1 MKMIVVF
8 EKPPRLRHIGHLDLM
23 RAMQRALRR
32 SGLPLR
38 YSQGF
43 NPHILLTFAAPLS
56 VGMPGKREIME
67 VPIEGEMTEE
77 AFLEKLRP
85 ALPPE
90 LPCLAARA
98 VDDRHPA
105 PMAQLAAAMYEAMLD
120 EVPDGL
126 AEAIPAFL
134 AQDNIPAIRKTKT
147 GMKPC
152 DIRPMIYGLSL
163 CGRALSM
170 TLALCEKATC
180 KPELLLS
187 TLFEFAKLE
196 RPHMIVTR
204 TQMFGEKDGVLL
216 PLEEM

>member
-8 EKPPRLRHIGHLDLM
+8 EKTPRLRHIGHLDLM

-67 VPIEGEMTEE
+67 VPIEGEMTGE
-77 AFLEKLRP
+77 AFLEKLKK
-85 ALPPE
+85 ALPPD
-90 LPCLAARA
+90 LPALSARP

-105 PMAQLAAAMYEAMLD
+105 PMAQLAAAIYQ
-120 EVPDGL
+120 
-126 AEAIPAFL
+126 AELEDMPENFADTVARFT
-134 AQDNIPAIRKTKT
+134 AQKEIPAIRKTKT

-163 CGRALSM
+163 HDRTLTMA
-170 TLALCEKATC
+170 LALCEKATC
-180 KPELLLS
+180 KPDLLLS
-187 TLFEFAKLE
+187 SLFEFAGTE
-196 RPHMIVTR
+196 RPRALITR
-204 TQMFGEKDGVLL
+204 TQLLGEKDGAFC
-216 PLEEM
+216 PLESL

>member
-8 EKPPRLRHIGHLDLM
+8 EKTPRLRHIGHLDLM

-32 SGLPLR
+32 SGLPLK

-67 VPIEGEMTEE
+67 VPIEGEMTGE

-90 LPCLAARA
+90 LPCLWARP
-98 VDDRHPA
+98 VDDRHSA
-105 PMAQLAAAMYEAMLD
+105 PMAQLAAALYEAELD
-120 EVPDGL
+120 ETPSGL
-126 AEAIPAFL
+126 SDAVTAFL
-134 AQDNIPAIRKTKT
+134 AQEEIPALRKTKT
-147 GMKPC
+147 GLKPC
-152 DIRPMIYGLSL
+152 DIRPMIYDLSL
-163 CGRALSM
+163 NSGKLRMC
-170 TLALCEKATC
+170 LALCEKATC
-180 KPELLLS
+180 KPDLLLS
-187 TLFEFAKLE
+187 SLFEFAKLP
-196 RPHMIVTR
+196 RPHAIVTR
-204 TQMFGEKDGVLL
+204 TQMFGEKDGAFY

>member
-8 EKPPRLRHIGHLDLM
+8 EKTPRLRHIGHLDLM

-67 VPIEGEMTEE
+67 VPIEGEMTGE
-77 AFLEKLRP
+77 AFLEKLKK
-85 ALPPE
+85 ALPPD
-90 LPCLAARA
+90 LPALSARP

-105 PMAQLAAAMYEAMLD
+105 PMAQLAAAIYQAELEDAP
-120 EVPDGL
+120 ENL
-126 AEAIPAFL
+126 ADAVARFT
-134 AQDNIPAIRKTKT
+134 AQKEIPAIRKTKT

-163 CGRALSM
+163 HDRTLTMA
-170 TLALCEKATC
+170 LALCEKATC
-180 KPELLLS
+180 KPDLLLS
-187 TLFEFAKLE
+187 SLFEFAGTE
-196 RPHMIVTR
+196 RPRALITR
-204 TQMFGEKDGVLL
+204 TQLLGEKDGAFC
-216 PLEEM
+216 PLESL

>member
-1 MKMIVVF
+1 MLVVF
-8 EKPPRLRHIGHLDLM
+8 EKAPRLRHIGHLDLM

-32 SGLPLR
+32 SGLPLC

-67 VPIEGEMTEE
+67 VPLGEEMT
-77 AFLEKLRP
+77 ADMFLQKLSA
-85 ALPPE
+85 ALPPD
-90 LPCLAARA
+90 LPCLKAYP

-105 PMAQLAAAMYEAMLD
+105 PMALLAAAEYEAEL
-120 EVPDGL
+120 ETAPEGL
-126 AEAIPAFL
+126 AEAVARFLSQKEIPAV
-134 AQDNIPAIRKTKT
+134 RKTKT

-163 CGRALSM
+163 AGNTLRM

-180 KPELLLS
+180 KPDLLLES
-187 TLFEFAKLE
+187 LFSFAGLD
-196 RPHMIVTR
+196 RPRALITR
-204 TQMFGEKDGVLL
+204 TRLLGEKDGSLC
-216 PLEEM
+216 PLETL